1 MNISKIYECEQKRI
15 QKLNGFQLPH
25 FFKGISLIS
34 LAISIVVLTI
44 FAFMGKEFELMR
56 NFSFKVV
63 LVSMLIFSL
72 SKEKME
78 DEMIIKFRMQSYSFA
93 FISAILYAL
102 VQPYITLAV
111 AALLKPDFAFSEINI
126 LALIWFMLFVQI
138 ASFQMLK
145 GTEK

>member
-1 MNISKIYECEQKRI
+1 
-15 QKLNGFQLPH
+15 
-25 FFKGISLIS
+25 
-34 LAISIVVLTI
+34 
-44 FAFMGKEFELMR
+44 MR